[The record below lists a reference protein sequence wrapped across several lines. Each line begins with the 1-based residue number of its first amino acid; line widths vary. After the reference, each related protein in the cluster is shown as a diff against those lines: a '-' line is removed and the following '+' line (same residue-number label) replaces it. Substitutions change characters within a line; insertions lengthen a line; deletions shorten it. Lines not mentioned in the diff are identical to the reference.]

1 MPAPSPPL
9 PRLDVRGR
17 CHCCCFHRC
26 APAVILPAPQGET
39 DAEKATRLA
48 KEEDAKK
55 RALEAKAAKAAADEE
70 AREIQ
75 RAKAAAEAAALD
87 ADPALKAARV
97 IGTRAIGLE
106 SARAKAAKAKGA
118 KQAKLQEKA
127 DSAFEA
133 LQKMADE
140 FMAEY
145 ADRKELLPEL
155 FGGEGIAMR
164 KNATKG
170 AAAAAAASGAGT
182 A

>member
-26 APAVILPAPQGET
+26 VPAVILPAPQGET

-48 KEEDAKK
+48 KEEEAKK

-155 FGGEGIAMR
+155 FGKILYDISPQDCFLPDFFLG
-164 KNATKG
+164 
-170 AAAAAAASGAGT
+170 
-182 A
+182 